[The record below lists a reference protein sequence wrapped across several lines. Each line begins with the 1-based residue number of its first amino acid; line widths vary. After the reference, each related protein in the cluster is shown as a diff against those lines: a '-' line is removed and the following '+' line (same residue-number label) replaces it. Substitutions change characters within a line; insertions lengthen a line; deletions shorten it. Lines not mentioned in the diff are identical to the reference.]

1 MTGLNEL
8 RQRLLHPYYV
18 LQLAYGLSYVV
29 TRSNQLLGQS
39 FNLEETEPRTFC
51 ILFVMSVW
59 KCFVAATAEELCSV
73 FIFIYWRFGF
83 WSSVLYAVGWIVLSS
98 VFPQPWYRGPT
109 KIFELNEA
117 AFRDKVQLK
126 KPTTVPVDEI
136 KGPRITELDANE
148 KEVKKPAETKKP
160 EIDSKYWIVMLYA
173 NWSVTCLN
181 FEPVLAKL
189 SIEYDLPHL
198 KFGQIDIDVYP
209 NLAEEFGVSKDPASF
224 DLPTLILF
232 QQGKEIR
239 RLPELTM
246 PKEGTQL
253 TKVNAAKDAITR
265 LGWNKKSS
273 TVVTAFQLEKIANEK
288 IN

>member
-1 MTGLNEL
+1 M
-8 RQRLLHPYYV
+8 
-18 LQLAYGLSYVV
+18 
-29 TRSNQLLGQS
+29 S
-39 FNLEETEPRTFC
+39 F
-51 ILFVMSVW
+51 W
-59 KCFVAATAEELCSV
+59 KCFMAATAEELSSV
-73 FIFIYWRFGF
+73 FILYTKFFSLCSIYWRFGF
-83 WSSVLYAVGWIVLSS
+83 WSSALYTLGWIVLST
-98 VFPQPWYRGPT
+98 VIPQPWYRGPT
-109 KIFELNEA
+109 KIFELNDT
-117 AFRDKVQLK
+117 AFRDKVLLK
-126 KPTTVPVDEI
+126 KPEGVSVDDI
-136 KGPRITELDANE
+136 KGPRITEIS
-148 KEVKKPAETKKP
+148 ETDEKKP
-160 EIDSKYWIVMLYA
+160 EVNAKYWIVMLYA

-189 SIEYDLPHL
+189 SIKYDLPHL

-246 PKEGTQL
+246 PKEGVKL
-253 TKVNAAKDAITR
+253 TKASVAKDTITR

-273 TVVTAFQLEKIANEK
+273 TVVNNFQLEKIANEK

>member
-1 MTGLNEL
+1 
-8 RQRLLHPYYV
+8 
-18 LQLAYGLSYVV
+18 
-29 TRSNQLLGQS
+29 
-39 FNLEETEPRTFC
+39 
-51 ILFVMSVW
+51 MSVW

-73 FIFIYWRFGF
+73 FILYTKFFSFCSIYWRFGF

-109 KIFELNEA
+109 KIFELNEP

-148 KEVKKPAETKKP
+148 KEAKKPTETKKP

-246 PKEGTQL
+246 PKEGTKL
-253 TKVNAAKDAITR
+253 TKASAAKDAITR